1 MNNLKH
7 FFKSLLYIKVFFWTF
22 ISLFNTS
29 CIYSQINNIKK
40 DSLLNL
46 IKEQENKKDFTVK
59 DTVYTNLLNKLAI
72 EYTYSTSD
80 TLLTI
85 SNKILEYSNAINYD
99 KGKGYAYIG
108 LSNYYLEK
116 GKDTLVFKYLKNAKK
131 IALKTKDT
139 TLLLEVSNHYAI
151 EYDHSGDSSKALKE
165 YLKGKVLA
173 EKIKNKQYLLT
184 IYQNIAVTY
193 SHKKLYRRALKYF
206 NKANVLA
213 TKIKDSTSI
222 GITMC
227 NMTRAY
233 IGLNDLDQATTSINK
248 GIKIVEDNDL
258 YEWLGYAYMLKGDI
272 LLKEKKHDD
281 ALIWYK
287 KSEPIQLSTNYD
299 IGVMDL
305 YNSMAKLYIEKNN
318 IALGK
323 EFAIRACKLA
333 EEIRY
338 PIGISKSAESLSLIY
353 EKLDDDTNALKYH
366 RLFKKMSD
374 SLSKNEQVIGIAL
387 LDIEN
392 QHKHEQRKLINENNT
407 KVNKQKNL
415 LYFSLITLFILFII
429 ASLIIR
435 NLNTQKKLSE
445 ALKVKN
451 EILAFNEKELK
462 KINSTKDKLFSII
475 GHDLRGPISSLKQLL
490 EATEEESIIKRFIPK
505 LKNDVE
511 HIHFTLNNLL
521 TWGQTQ
527 MQGSKVFSKK
537 INLNEIAAN
546 NVKLFSDRINKKKL
560 NISLEIPENCNAFAD
575 ENHIDLV
582 FRNILNNAIKFTEA
596 GGSIKISSKNTN
608 KEVQV
613 FISDTGKGIKKE
625 DIDKLFNERKHFST
639 YGTSNEKGTGLG
651 LSLCKEMIELNNGKI
666 WVKSEEN
673 KGSTFAF
680 SMPNLKKE

>member
-7 FFKSLLYIKVFFWTF
+7 ILKL
-22 ISLFNTS
+22 LFNLKIFF
-29 CIYSQINNIKK
+29 CIFFCITTNIHSQKKSIKK
-40 DSLLNL
+40 DSLLRL
-46 IKEQENKKDFTVK
+46 IKEQENKKNFTVK
-59 DTVYTNLLNKLAI
+59 DTVYINLLNKLAI
-72 EYTYSTSD
+72 EYIYSTSD
-80 TLLTI
+80 TLPTL
-85 SNKILEYSNAINYD
+85 SNNILEYSNAINYD

-116 GKDTLVFKYLKNAKK
+116 GKDSLVFEYLKNAKK

-139 TLLLEVSNHYAI
+139 TLLLEISNHYAI
-151 EYDHSGDSSKALKE
+151 EYDHIGDSSKALKE

-173 EKIKNKQYLLT
+173 EKIENKLYLLT

-193 SHKKLYRRALKYF
+193 SHKKLYTRALKYF
-206 NKANVLA
+206 NKANALA
-213 TKIKDSTSI
+213 SKINDSISI

-233 IGLNDLDQATTSINK
+233 IGLNNFEQATKCIDK
-248 GIKIVEDNDL
+248 GISIVSENDL

-272 LLKEKKHDD
+272 LLNEHKYND
-281 ALIWYK
+281 AIVWYK

-305 YNSMAKLYIEKNN
+305 YNSMAKLYIEINN

-323 EFAIRACKLA
+323 EFAIKASNLA
-333 EEIRY
+333 EKIRY
-338 PIGISKSAESLSLIY
+338 PIGISKSAENLSLIY
-353 EKLDDDTNALKYH
+353 EKLNDDTNALKYH

-392 QHKHEQRKLINENNT
+392 QHKHEQQKLINENKS

-415 LYFSLITLFILFII
+415 LYFSLITMLVLFAI

-451 EILAFNEKELK
+451 EILAFNEEELK
-462 KINSTKDKLFSII
+462 KINTTKDKLFSII
-475 GHDLRGPISSLKQLL
+475 GHDLRGPILSLKQLL
-490 EATEEESIIKRFIPK
+490 QATEEESIIKRFIPI

-511 HIHFTLNNLL
+511 HVHFTLNNLL

-527 MQGSKVFSKK
+527 MKGFKIFAKK
-537 INLNEIAAN
+537 IDLKKIIKNNIDLFEIT
-546 NVKLFSDRINKKKL
+546 INKKEL
-560 NISLEIPENCNAFAD
+560 QVSLEMPKIVYAFAD
-575 ENHIDLV
+575 EDHIDLV
-582 FRNILNNAIKFTEA
+582 FRNILNNAIKFTEV
-596 GGSIKISSKNTN
+596 GGSIKISSINTN

-613 FISDTGKGIKKE
+613 YISDTGKGIKKE
-625 DIDKLFNERKHFST
+625 DIDKLFNKRKHFST

-651 LSLCKEMIELNNGKI
+651 LSLCKEMIELNNGEI

-680 SMPNLKKE
+680 SIPNLGKE